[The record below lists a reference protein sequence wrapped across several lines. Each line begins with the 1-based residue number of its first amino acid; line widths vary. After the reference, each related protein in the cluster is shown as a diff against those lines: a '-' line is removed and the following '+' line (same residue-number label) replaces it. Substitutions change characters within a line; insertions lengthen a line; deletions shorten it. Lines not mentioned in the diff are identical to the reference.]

1 MNHKNIEVKKA
12 IHRLKDTG
20 RQVKEKKTCYKWNVV
35 VYKNKREVKKGKIT
49 GTKVRKYKKK
59 YNKTAK
65 RMLEAKK
72 GKKEGIEGDSKR
84 MLEIKKNE
92 KWRIERHS
100 IDTNGTKKE
109 GSKNTRYKDSTVS
122 TQANRRSTGNRP
134 RVEMYTAPM
143 FTKQDGRVQ
152 QCTVQKQLTRSHV
165 ASNSWW
171 GITEFINSKKCKCKR
186 PAAVYKNER
195 CYSFHRYPESYVP
208 IGVKGFKKPQSKS
221 EQTGN
226 AAEKIVVPICYSN
239 VIPIADQ
246 QYSTMDNEI
255 VMDDEYNLQ
264 YPQLGQ
270 RKGKTSSYKISKMCS
285 LFSGTK
291 WYIEYS
297 RYRE

>member
-1 MNHKNIEVKKA
+1 M
-12 IHRLKDTG
+12 G
-20 RQVKEKKTCYKWNVV
+20 RKVKEIKTCYKWNVV
-35 VYKNKREVKKGKIT
+35 KKGKRA
-49 GTKVRKYKKK
+49 GKKVRKYKKK
-59 YNKTAK
+59 YDKVTSK

-72 GKKEGIEGDSKR
+72 GKKEVIECGSKR
-84 MLEIKKNE
+84 MLEVKKNE

-100 IDTNGTKKE
+100 IETNGTKKE

-122 TQANRRSTGNRP
+122 TQASRRSTGNRP
-134 RVEMYTAPM
+134 RVEMYTVPM

-152 QCTVQKQLTRSHV
+152 QCTVQKQLARSHV
-165 ASNSWW
+165 ARNNWW
-171 GITEFINSKKCKCKR
+171 GVTEFINIKKCKCKR
-186 PAAVYKNER
+186 PAAVYNIEC
-195 CYSFHRYPESYVP
+195 CYILHRYPESYAP
-208 IGVKGFKKPQSKS
+208 IGVKKFKKPQSKS

-264 YPQLGQ
+264 YPLLGQ
-270 RKGKTSSYKISKMCS
+270 RKGKTSSYNVSKMCS